1 MAWYTRRRMKIAELE
16 ARVRQVVADAVKV
29 EVGSIGARTP
39 FSELGLDSVG
49 AVALVAQ
56 LEETF
61 DLHIPEGDTLHLTSV
76 EAVVRYVARNA
87 TSGVRK

>member
-1 MAWYTRRRMKIAELE
+1 MKHAELE
-16 ARVRQVVADAVKV
+16 GRVRRVIAEAVKV
-29 EVGSIGARTP
+29 DVASVGGRTP

-56 LEETF
+56 LEDAF
-61 DLHIPEGDTLHLTSV
+61 DLRIPEEDALHLTTV

-87 TSGVRK
+87 TTGSARK

>member
-1 MAWYTRRRMKIAELE
+1 MKNTELE

-29 EVGSIGARTP
+29 DVSSVGGRTP
-39 FSELGLDSVG
+39 FAELGLDSVD

-61 DLHIPEGDTLHLTSV
+61 DLRIPEADALHLTSV

-87 TSGVRK
+87 AADKASGSAWR

>member
-1 MAWYTRRRMKIAELE
+1 MKNAELE
-16 ARVRQVVADAVKV
+16 ARVRQVVAEAVKV
-29 EVGSIGARTP
+29 DVASVGARTP
-39 FSELGLDSVG
+39 FAELGLDSVG

-61 DLHIPEGDTLHLTSV
+61 DLRIAEGDALHLTSV

-87 TSGVRK
+87 TSGSARK

>member
-1 MAWYTRRRMKIAELE
+1 MKNTELE
-16 ARVRQVVADAVKV
+16 ARVRQVIAEAVKV
-29 EVGSIGARTP
+29 DVSSIGARTP
-39 FSELGLDSVG
+39 FAELGLDSVG

-61 DLHIPEGDTLHLTSV
+61 DLLIPEGDTLHLTSV

-87 TSGVRK
+87 IRGGARR